1 MIYWWLLQIS
11 AALKDANFHP
21 RLQSLLSNHQ
31 VCSINIYRYC
41 LQKDKRNT
49 LYASKQDKCKAALEY
64 TTLLEYIEISICDC
78 YQLKLCQS
86 ISFFHDFLKFVAKF
100 LEMDDFS
107 HSQGQTVLNN
117 SPTANKARDFLAR
130 LMTSDYAVPWYG
142 LIPWIGPMDTLSR
155 ERSNVTLSIC
165 FHQKTSEYFNGERE
179 ETWSAPGIEE

>member
-49 LYASKQDKCKAALEY
+49 LYASKRDKIQSCIRIYHPFGKHWN
-64 TTLLEYIEISICDC
+64 
-78 YQLKLCQS
+78 KLCQS
-86 ISFFHDFLKFVAKF
+86 ISFFHDFLKLVAKF
-100 LEMDDFS
+100 LEMGDFS

-117 SPTANKARDFLAR
+117 SPTENKARDFLAR

-155 ERSNVTLSIC
+155 KRSKVTLSIC
-165 FHQKTSEYFNGERE
+165 FHQKTLGYFNGEQE
-179 ETWSAPGIEE
+179 ETCLLWSAPGIEE